1 MWVAWRTILRA
12 ELTTPIEAL
21 RNLGPISGQWL
32 REVGISTIA
41 ELERLGPV
49 VAYRLVK
56 QRQPKAS
63 LNLLWAMAAGL
74 QGIDWRKLAEST
86 KTRLRQEAAED

>member
-1 MWVAWRTILRA
+1 MTA
-12 ELTTPIEAL
+12 ELPIESL
-21 RNLGPISGQWL
+21 RNLGPKSGQWL
-32 REVGISTIA
+32 RDAGITTIA
-41 ELERLGPV
+41 ELDRLGPV

-74 QGIDWRKLAEST
+74 KRKDWRELTEAT
-86 KTRLRQEAAED
+86 KKRLRKEAEGD

>member
-1 MWVAWRTILRA
+1 MTNDAA
-12 ELTTPIEAL
+12 IESL
-21 RNLGPISGQWL
+21 LNLGPQSGKWL
-32 REVGISTIA
+32 REVGITTIA

-49 VAYRLVK
+49 VAFRLVK

-74 QGIDWRKLAEST
+74 KGKDWRELTETT
-86 KTRLRQEAAED
+86 KKRLRKEVGE